1 MPSLNKADKY
11 TYELLKRILKEGYKD
26 VAPRPKYSDGTPAHT
41 LSVNGNFR
49 VYDIGAG
56 EFPICTLRPIAIK
69 MAIKEMFWIY
79 QDASNSLEVLQNKYN
94 IHYWDA
100 WPSKDWPGTIGA
112 RYGEVVRRYD
122 LMRNLLKGLKED
134 PYGRRHVID
143 LWQYKELRETDGLS
157 PCAFLTIWNVRN
169 DGKGNEYLDVHLIQR
184 SGDSLAASCAGV
196 NECQYSALLMMVA
209 KHCGYKVGCLYHVVA
224 NEQIY
229 DRHVDQANEMIR
241 RYEERLAQE
250 RKEDMEWEDS
260 YQGEGPGE
268 PVYPNLLFETDKTD
282 FYSFTIDDF
291 KLINYEPMKPQL
303 SLDLGI

>member
-1 MPSLNKADKY
+1 MNKADKY

-26 VAPRPKYSDGTPAHT
+26 VNPRPKYADGTPAHT
-41 LSVNGNFR
+41 LSVNHNVR
-49 VYDIGAG
+49 IYDIGAG

-79 QDASNSLEVLQNKYN
+79 QDASNDLKVLQDKYN
-94 IHYWDA
+94 IHYWDE

-134 PYGRRHVID
+134 PYGRRHIID

-157 PCAFLTIWNVRN
+157 PCAFLTVWNVRN
-169 DGKGNEYLDVHLIQR
+169 DGNGNEYLDLTLFQR

-196 NECQYSALLMMVA
+196 NECQYAALLMMVA
-209 KHCGYKVGCLYHVVA
+209 RHCGYKVGTLCHHVV

-229 DRHVDQANEMIR
+229 DRHVDQAKELIR
-241 RYEERLAQE
+241 RYEERLE
-250 RKEDMEWEDS
+250 KEKLEDMECEDAC
-260 YQGEGPGE
+260 QGEGSGE
-268 PVYPNLLFETDKTD
+268 RVYPNLILDTNKTD
-282 FYSFTIDDF
+282 FFEFTIDDF
-291 KLINYEPMKPQL
+291 KLVNYEPMKPQL
-303 SLDLGI
+303 KLDLGI